1 MSLRTVLDVVYKTM
15 TDSIDLWS
23 PPARPIFSQNL
34 LIIFAVF
41 CFTYDIYIYIYIY
54 MDRYFLQCADIKTK
68 QKIIKLSN
76 TFVMD
81 KQRQLALFTGT

>member
-41 CFTYDIYIYIYIY
+41 CFTYDIYIYIYTYIWT
-54 MDRYFLQCADIKTK
+54 DIFYNVLTLRPNK
-68 QKIIKLSN
+68 
-76 TFVMD
+76 
-81 KQRQLALFTGT
+81 R